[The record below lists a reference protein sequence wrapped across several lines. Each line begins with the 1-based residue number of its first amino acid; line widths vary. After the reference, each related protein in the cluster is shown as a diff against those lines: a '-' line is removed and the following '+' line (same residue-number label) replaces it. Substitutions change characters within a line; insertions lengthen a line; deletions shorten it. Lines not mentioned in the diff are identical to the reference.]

1 MNTLEFKGSWS
12 NIRSRLKKK
21 FNYLTDDDLLYEK
34 GDEENLIGRLQKKT
48 GRSRDDLVE
57 MINNF

>member
-1 MNTLEFKGSWS
+1 MSKLEFKASWS
-12 NIRSRLKKK
+12 DIRTRLKKQ